1 MEKVAKRVG
10 LRFIINTIMNFKNE
24 VIDIVAGDFV
34 KAHRKGANIAE
45 KAFGVRVLEPAD
57 IVIVSSHPAD
67 IDYWQAEKGVI
78 SAYFAMKEDGFII
91 YVAPCPEGL
100 EHNHPKFREWLKMS
114 FSGACDLIRKIP
126 LKDETADL
134 VSADLAICNSRVR
147 EKANILAVS
156 HGLAEADLKIL
167 GYKPFKAVRDAL
179 DFALATIPDGT
190 IGILPRGG
198 DCLPVL
204 DDK

>member
-1 MEKVAKRVG
+1 MAKRVG

-34 KAHRKGANIAE
+34 KAHRKGAKIAE
-45 KAFGVRVLEPAD
+45 KAFGVKVPEPAD

-67 IDYWQAEKGVI
+67 IDYWQAEKGII
-78 SAYFAMKEDGFII
+78 SAYFAVKKDGFII

-100 EHNHPKFREWLKMS
+100 EHNHPNFREWLKMS
-114 FSGACDLIRKIP
+114 YSEACELISEIP
-126 LKDETADL
+126 LEDETADL

-156 HGLAEADLKIL
+156 PGLAETDLKIL
-167 GYKPFKAVRDAL
+167 GYKPFKTVRDAL